1 MLSDPPV
8 ISVDKLYLSQRG
20 ELSLELVC
28 SAQSN
33 PPARL
38 GWSRLDTRTGQ
49 WREISQE
56 TGGAMVWTVNRQVS
70 LVWSFSVVTLYSH
83 CLWSLSIV
91 TFSGHSL

>member
-28 SAQSN
+28 SAPSN

-56 TGGAMVWTVNRQVS
+56 GGGA
-70 LVWSFSVVTLYSH
+70 L
-83 CLWSLSIV
+83 
-91 TFSGHSL
+91 